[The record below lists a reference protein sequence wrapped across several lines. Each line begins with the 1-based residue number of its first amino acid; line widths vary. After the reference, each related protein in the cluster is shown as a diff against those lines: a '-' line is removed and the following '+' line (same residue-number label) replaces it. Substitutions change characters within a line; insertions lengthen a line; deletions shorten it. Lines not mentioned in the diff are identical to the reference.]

1 MGDATNENNSHLAH
15 VPRRSKY
22 TGHPY
27 FYVFTYAD
35 RTDWLI
41 YAVGF
46 VAAAISGGI
55 FPVLDLVYG
64 YWTNA
69 VVANESASQLRSTT
83 NTMAGVCVAIGVLQL
98 TIAPLFLCC
107 FMIASGRIT
116 NKMRRA
122 YLNAILLQDAEFF
135 EQVGAGE
142 VGTRMLKDIGT
153 IKAATGDKLG
163 FVCSAFT
170 TLVVAVIMAFCRAPR
185 LAGVSFGVV
194 PLTLILFVGIGYLS
208 LAADSRLLEV
218 TGQAGTLL
226 EQILSSI
233 RVVQSFAAESFLA
246 RKYGI
251 YLLQIQ
257 KFGAK
262 RSLVRGLE
270 FGTIYCILNLTYS
283 VCFWYGSKLVVSDEV
298 GVGLMFTVFWNM
310 FNAVFSIATI
320 LPHISAI
327 RDSVSTSEKIIADI
341 ERIPTI
347 GVSSTD
353 GAKLWSRSDDKS
365 TPVEVEYRNVT
376 FSYPSRPNHKS
387 LDDVS
392 LKLEPGAVT
401 AVVGASGSGKST
413 LASLLLRYYD
423 PVRSD
428 ASAPGRILVAGHDL
442 GSLSLS
448 WIRSQI
454 GYVAQDP
461 QLFTASIFDN
471 VAYGLSGT
479 PWQVP
484 TSPSDPN
491 YESRLSEAQVLVE
504 RALKQA
510 QAWEFVRKL
519 PEGLETRISG
529 GRTDLLSGGQKQ
541 RIAVARALVRK
552 PRILVLDE
560 GTSALDSETE
570 QRLMLSIHEEQKQ
583 TGMTTMLIAH
593 RLSSIQNA
601 DQIIVMS
608 NGRVTE
614 QGTYQEL
621 MISDGVFKSLVRHQ
635 ATNGRDTHSQVQ
647 HSNQLPIK
655 EMRSRESNTSLP
667 GLATYKTDSEVA
679 ESMERGQLR
688 ETSRALASR
697 FFRLI
702 WGFKKWLIVGTLAS
716 FCVGAAFTI
725 VAWLIGFVVKGLGT
739 SDDDQH
745 VLSQGRYWSM
755 WFLVLAIITTI
766 LSGVSGFFFSSG
778 GDRIDRQLQLTSL
791 HAILQQEVGFFD
803 NEENAPGALTAA
815 VASCAGNVSSAV
827 GLIWPQVIVSCADF
841 IGGII
846 LSLVLSWKLALPCIA
861 PIPFLLA
868 AAYYNVAYLERYE
881 HDVQKPLEEASAFAS
896 EHVDAIKTVAAYG
909 RETSVIEQYDLSAS
923 RNIANLRHLLI
934 GAIGFGVGVGFSLV
948 LCAIVMWWGV
958 ELFVTHRI
966 TLARFFSTFEAILI
980 AGFTASRI
988 FTFVPDLARMM
999 HGFRRVCSWEDRE
1012 PQIASLASGRSF
1024 QTGDVKGTITFKE
1037 CTLKYESRPQ
1047 PAIENLNL
1055 VIPAGNSVA
1064 FCGPS
1069 GGGKSSIISLISRF
1083 YDPIFGTI
1091 SLDNQDIRS
1100 IPLDQYRSQ
1109 IALVSQNAILYE
1121 GTFGE
1126 NITLGQDCIPQE
1138 VVERACRD
1146 ASILD
1151 FILSLPQGFD
1161 TPVGFKGSQ
1170 MSGGQRQRICIARA
1184 LLRDPKI
1191 LLLDEATSALDTES
1205 ERSVQQALE
1214 QASKGRTTITIA
1226 HRLSTIRGA
1235 DMIHVVED
1243 GRIIESGTHET
1254 LLALGGRYVD
1264 LIRSQL

>member
-1 MGDATNENNSHLAH
+1 MGGTTNENNIHPAR
-15 VPRRSKY
+15 VPCRSKY

-46 VAAAISGGI
+46 VAAVISGGI

-69 VVANESASQLRSTT
+69 VVANESASQLRATT
-83 NTMAGVCVAIGVLQL
+83 NTMAGVCVAIGALQL
-98 TIAPLFLCC
+98 IIAPLFLCC

-153 IKAATGDKLG
+153 IKTATGDKLG

-170 TLVVAVIMAFCRAPR
+170 TLIVAVIMAFCRAPR

-208 LAADSRLLEV
+208 LVADSRLLEL

-226 EQILSSI
+226 EQIMSSI
-233 RVVQSFAAESFLA
+233 RVVQSFAAESFLV
-246 RKYGI
+246 RKYDI

-283 VCFWYGSKLVVSDEV
+283 VCFWYGSKLVVSDEI

-347 GVSSTD
+347 DVSSTH
-353 GAKLWSRSDDKS
+353 GAKLWNGFDDKS

-387 LDDVS
+387 LDDVCF
-392 LKLEPGAVT
+392 KLEPGAVT

-413 LASLLLRYYD
+413 LASLLLRHYD

-428 ASAPGRILVAGHDL
+428 PSAPGQILVAGHDL
-442 GSLSLS
+442 GSLNLS

-484 TSPSDPN
+484 VSTSDPN
-491 YESRLSEAQVLVE
+491 YEARRGEARVLVE
-504 RALKQA
+504 RALRQA
-510 QAWEFVRKL
+510 QAWDFVCKL
-519 PEGLETRISG
+519 PEGLDTRISG

-541 RIAVARALVRK
+541 RIALARALVRK

-570 QRLMLSIHEEQKQ
+570 QRLMRSIHEEQKQ

-601 DQIIVMS
+601 DRIIVMS
-608 NGRVTE
+608 NGYVTE

-621 MISDGVFKSLVRHQ
+621 MTTDGVFTSLVRHQ
-635 ATNGRDTHSQVQ
+635 ATNGRDAHNYVQ
-647 HSNQLPIK
+647 HSNHLPIK
-655 EMRSRESNTSLP
+655 EVGSRESDASPL
-667 GLATYKTDSEVA
+667 GLVTCKTDGEA
-679 ESMERGQLR
+679 DSMERGQLR

-702 WGFKKWLIVGTLAS
+702 WGFKEWLIVGVLTS
-716 FCVGAAFTI
+716 FCVGAVFTI

-739 SDDDQH
+739 SEDDQH

-778 GDRIDRQLQLTSL
+778 GDRIDRKLQLTSL

-803 NEENAPGALTAA
+803 HEENAPGALTAA

-868 AAYYNVAYLERYE
+868 AAYYNIAYLERYE

-896 EHVDAIKTVAAYG
+896 EHVDAIKTVATYG
-909 RETSVIEQYDLSAS
+909 RETSVIQQYDLSAS

-966 TLARFFSTFEAILI
+966 TLAHFFSTFEAILI

-999 HGFRRVCSWEDRE
+999 HGFRRTE
-1012 PQIASLASGRSF
+1012 G
-1024 QTGDVKGTITFKE
+1024 VKGTITFKG
-1037 CTLKYESRPQ
+1037 CTLKYDSRPQ

-1055 VIPAGNSVA
+1055 VIPAGSSVA

-1069 GGGKSSIISLISRF
+1069 GGGKSSIISMISRF
-1083 YDPIFGTI
+1083 YDPVFGTI

-1126 NITLGQDCIPQE
+1126 NITLGQDSIPQE
-1138 VVERACRD
+1138 AVERACRD